1 MHALTLLLGDGRFPG
16 GGHAHSGGLEA
27 AVATGTVTD
36 LDTLRNFLVGRLTT
50 TGAVDA
56 WAAAVACSG
65 EDAALVEA
73 EYEAR
78 CPSPALRAAGRAQG
92 RGLKRAAA
100 RSWPEVG
107 ECPAEQHAVVL
118 GVAAHAAGLSPS
130 DAASLALH
138 AVLMGTAAAAVR
150 LLPID
155 MADAAAAV
163 ASLAPIADQIAPHTS
178 PSLKNGPANGHER
191 SDFTDLERFWGEACL
206 GEGSLA
212 LEGGPAWSA
221 PALEVLAEEHARWEV
236 RLFAS

>member
-27 AVATGTVTD
+27 AVASGTVAD
-36 LDTLRNFLVGRLTT
+36 LDSLRDFLVGRLTT
-50 TGAVDA
+50 AGAVDA
-56 WAAAVACSG
+56 WCAAVACAG
-65 EDAALVEA
+65 ADAALVEA

-100 RSWPEVG
+100 RSWPVVG

-118 GVAAHAAGLSPS
+118 GFAARAAGLSPS
-130 DAASLALH
+130 EAASLALH
-138 AVLMGTAAAAVR
+138 AALMGTAAAAVR

-163 ASLAPIADQIAPHTS
+163 ASLAPMADEIALPTS
-178 PSLKNGPANGHER
+178 PSSKSGPANGHER
-191 SDFTDLERFWGEACL
+191 SDSTDLERFSGEASL
-206 GEGSLA
+206 GD
-212 LEGGPAWSA
+212 GPAWSA
-221 PALEVLAEEHARWEV
+221 PALELLAEEHARWEV

>member
-1 MHALTLLLGDGRFPG
+1 MHALALLLGDGRFPG

-27 AVATGTVTD
+27 AVANGTVVD
-36 LDTLRNFLVGRLTT
+36 VEGLREFLAGRLTT

-56 WAAAVACSG
+56 WAAALACAGCDPS
-65 EDAALVEA
+65 AVEA

-100 RSWPEVG
+100 CSWPEVG
-107 ECPAEQHAVVL
+107 ECAAEQHVVVL
-118 GVAAHAAGLSPS
+118 GVAARAAGLAPVE
-130 DAASLALH
+130 AASLALH

-163 ASLAPIADQIAPHTS
+163 ARLAPLADDIVDRVSAFITAAITTTS
-178 PSLKNGPANGHER
+178 PSHSERVTSGHER
-191 SDFTDLERFWGEACL
+191 SDLADLERFGREEW
-206 GEGSLA
+206 
-212 LEGGPAWSA
+212 PAWSA
-221 PALEVLAEEHARWEV
+221 PALELLAEEHARWEV
-236 RLFAS
+236 HLFAS

>member
-1 MHALTLLLGDGRFPG
+1 MHALALLLGDGRFPG

-27 AVATGTVTD
+27 AVANGTVVD
-36 LDTLRNFLVGRLTT
+36 VEGLREFLAGRLTT

-56 WAAAVACSG
+56 WAAALACAGCDPS
-65 EDAALVEA
+65 AVEA

-100 RSWPEVG
+100 CSWPEVG
-107 ECPAEQHAVVL
+107 ECAAEQHVVVL
-118 GVAAHAAGLSPS
+118 GVAARAAGLAPVE
-130 DAASLALH
+130 AASLALH

-191 SDFTDLERFWGEACL
+191 SDSTDLERFWGEGGL
-206 GEGSLA
+206 SL
-212 LEGGPAWSA
+212 EDGPVWSA
-221 PALEVLAEEHARWEV
+221 PALELLAEEHARWEV